1 MATQTTIAV
10 MTYSSGVLTT
20 CALLFLA
27 AAAMLWTTRSEP

>member
-10 MTYSSGVLTT
+10 MNYSTGVLTT

-27 AAAMLWTTRSEP
+27 ASALLWHAGTDP